1 MGLKKFFSLAIK
13 IFRLEQQTSFSF
25 FEFCRGGD
33 LSIAVTYLMIFV
45 GREGSIFHESGK
57 KKKTFSFLNFSKG
70 TFRRPIALAE
80 KRPNPGF

>member
-1 MGLKKFFSLAIK
+1 
-13 IFRLEQQTSFSF
+13 
-25 FEFCRGGD
+25 
-33 LSIAVTYLMIFV
+33 MIFV